1 MDFYLVRHGEAFSE
15 SQDSR
20 RPLSPSGRQA
30 VERVGR
36 LAAARNIQPSTIFHS
51 GILRAQQT
59 AEILADCFSPSLT
72 VQTMSGLLPEDDP
85 FIAKAELDAARTSV
99 VLVGHLPHMNR
110 LGGLL
115 LHGDAERR
123 AVDFLPA
130 MMACFSRD
138 GRIWRIL
145 WELSPHS
152 A

>member
-1 MDFYLVRHGEAFSE
+1 VDFYLVRHGEAVSE

-51 GILRAQQT
+51 GILRAKQT
-59 AEILADCFSPSLT
+59 AEILGQCFSPSLP
-72 VQTMSGLLPEDDP
+72 VQAMSGLLPEDDP
-85 FIAKAELDAARTSV
+85 FIAKAELESARTSI

-110 LGGLL
+110 LGALL
-115 LHGDAERR
+115 IHGDPERR
-123 AVDFLPA
+123 AVDFSPA

-138 GRIWRIL
+138 GGIWRIL

>member
-1 MDFYLVRHGEAFSE
+1 VDFYLVRHGEAFSE

-72 VQTMSGLLPEDDP
+72 VETMSGLLPEDDP
-85 FIAKAELDAARTSV
+85 FIVKAELEAARTSV
-99 VLVGHLPHMNR
+99 VLVGHLP
-110 LGGLL
+110 

-130 MMACFSRD
+130 MMACFSHD

-145 WELSPHS
+145 WELSSHS